1 MRGTRWLVLV
11 AIAAIL
17 GGVGLT
23 YRAQKKVLRDQAPPQ
38 PAALP
43 TELNSS
49 AKHWHF
55 TDTDLKTGLV
65 IADIDAA
72 DFRQVKDSDR
82 VDLNDVTISIPNKD
96 DATNDVVKSAAASF
110 FSSDHHLYSEGEVE
124 ITLRVP
130 KEGPP
135 SRTLVS
141 IKSSGV
147 NFDSETYR
155 ATTDRPSTFIFQNG
169 DGHATGATYDPS
181 THELQ
186 MTSDV
191 EVDWN
196 PTGPNAKPIKIET
209 QRLSYHEATSQ
220 IWLNPWGRLTRENTV
235 LEGNDVTVYLQDD
248 DAGHKNIRKIET
260 THAHGTDDYPN
271 RKLAYSADYL
281 LVDFDDDGAVRKITA
296 STAAR
301 LVSTAE
307 ASETTVTADRVEMDF
322 ESQNKQSLLS
332 HVNCFGH
339 GLVISKPLPAP
350 GRQLGDTHTLRS
362 ENIEM
367 KMRPGGREIETVVTH
382 APGVLEFLPNVPTE
396 HHRTLTGNDLVI
408 AYGPQSRIEQF
419 RARNVTTRT
428 EPTADERKRNRTLS
442 ITTSRDLL
450 ARFDSKT
457 SRLASMEQTGD
468 FAYDEGGRHA
478 RAAKATLDSDQNVIV
493 LESSARVWDETGST
507 SANHIRMDQRTGDFT
522 AEGHVNSSRLPDQD
536 QKKNSQMLSGDQPV
550 EAQARKMDSTNHNR
564 AIHYEGDVTMR
575 QGANHIQAG
584 VIDVNRE
591 KRTLV
596 ADGNVVSYLW
606 EEPKGAAAPGPQAP
620 AAGPRPR
627 PAEAA
632 GTQPGPVLTV
642 VHASHLVYTEEN
654 RLAVYTGGVLLN
666 RPGLQVKGKELRA
679 YLAESG
685 ADSRLEKAFAD
696 GAVEI
701 VQTAPDRTR
710 TGTGDHAEYYTDV
723 QKVLLRGGRPK
734 LVDSL
739 KGSMQGDELTYFAN
753 DGRLLGSGSPQQP
766 INSRIQRKK

>member
-17 GGVGLT
+17 YGVGLT
-23 YRAQKKVLRDQAPPQ
+23 YRAQKKVLREQAPPQ

-49 AKHWHF
+49 AQHWHF
-55 TDTDLKTGLV
+55 TDTDLKTNRV
-65 IADIDAA
+65 IAEIDAE

-82 VDLNDVTISIPNKD
+82 VDLKNVTISIPNKD
-96 DATNDVVKSAAASF
+96 DATNDVVKSAAAAF
-110 FSSDHHLYSEGEVE
+110 FSSDHHLYSEGKVE

-141 IKSSGV
+141 IQSSGV

-155 ATTDRPSTFIFQNG
+155 AETTRPSTFIFQNG
-169 DGHATGATYDPS
+169 DGRSTGATYDPT
-181 THELQ
+181 THELH
-186 MTSDV
+186 MNNDV

-196 PTGPNAKPIKIET
+196 PPGPNAKPIKIET
-209 QRLSYHEATSQ
+209 QRLSYHEAASQ
-220 IWLNPWGRLTRENTV
+220 IWLNPWGRLTRQNTV
-235 LEGNDVTVYLQDD
+235 VEGHDVTVYLQDD
-248 DAGHKNIRKIET
+248 DAGHKIIRKIET

-281 LVDFDDDGAVRKITA
+281 LVDFDDDGAVRKITG

-301 LVSTAE
+301 LVSTSE

-322 ESQNKQSLLS
+322 ESQNKESILS
-332 HVNCFGH
+332 HVTCLGN
-339 GLVISKPLPAP
+339 GLVTSKPLPVP
-350 GRQLGDTHTLRS
+350 GRQLAETDVLRS

-382 APGVLEFLPNVPTE
+382 SPGVLEFLPNRPTD
-396 HHRTLTGNDLVI
+396 HHRTLNGNDLYI
-408 AYGPQSRIEQF
+408 AYGPQNCIERF
-419 RARNVTTRT
+419 HARDVTTRT
-428 EPTADERKRNRTLS
+428 DPTAEERKRNRALS
-442 ITTSRDLL
+442 VTTSRDLL
-450 ARFDSKT
+450 ARFDPQT

-478 RAAKATLDSDQNVIV
+478 RAAKATLDSGQNVIL
-493 LESSARVWDETGST
+493 LETSARVWDETGST
-507 SANHIRMDQRTGDFT
+507 SAAHISMDQRTGDFT
-522 AEGHVNSSRLPDQD
+522 AEGQVSSSRLPDQD
-536 QKKNSQMLSGDQPV
+536 QKKNSEMLSGDQPV
-550 EAQARKMDSTNHNR
+550 EAQARKMDSSNHNR
-564 AIHYEGDVTMR
+564 AIHYEGGVTMR
-575 QGANHIQAG
+575 QGANRIQAG

-596 ADGNVVSYLW
+596 ADGNVVTNLW
-606 EEPKGAAAPGPQAP
+606 EDPH
-620 AAGPRPR
+620 PR

-632 GTQPGPVLTV
+632 GTPPGPRPLAPVLTV
-642 VHASHLVYTEEN
+642 VHAQHLVYTEEN
-654 RLAVYTGGVLLN
+654 RLAVYTGGVLLR
-666 RPGLQVKGKELRA
+666 RPGLQVKSQELRA
-679 YLAESG
+679 FLAESG

-696 GAVEI
+696 GAVAI
-701 VQTAPDRTR
+701 VETAPDRTR
-710 TGTGDHAEYYTDV
+710 TGTGEHAEYYTDA
-723 QKVLLRGGRPK
+723 QKVTLRGGRPK

-753 DGRLLGSGSPQQP
+753 DGRLLGSGSSEQP
-766 INSRIQRKK
+766 VNSRIRRKK

>member
-17 GGVGLT
+17 YGVGLT
-23 YRAQKKVLRDQAPPQ
+23 YRAQKKVLREQAPPQ

-49 AKHWHF
+49 AQHWHF
-55 TDTDLKTGLV
+55 TDTDLKTNRV
-65 IADIDAA
+65 IAEIDAE

-82 VDLNDVTISIPNKD
+82 VDLKNVTISIPNKD
-96 DATNDVVKSAAASF
+96 DATNDVVKSAAAAF
-110 FSSDHHLYSEGEVE
+110 FSSDHHLYSEGKVE

-141 IKSSGV
+141 IQSSGV

-155 ATTDRPSTFIFQNG
+155 AETTRPSTFIFQNG
-169 DGHATGATYDPS
+169 DGRSTGATYDPT
-181 THELQ
+181 THELH
-186 MTSDV
+186 MNNDV

-196 PTGPNAKPIKIET
+196 PPGPNAKPIKIET
-209 QRLSYHEATSQ
+209 QRLSYHEAASQ

-235 LEGNDVTVYLQDD
+235 VEGHDVTVYLQDD
-248 DAGHKNIRKIET
+248 DAGHKIIRKIET

-281 LVDFDDDGAVRKITA
+281 LVDFDDDGAVRKITG

-301 LVSTAE
+301 LVSTSE

-322 ESQNKQSLLS
+322 ESQNKESILS
-332 HVNCFGH
+332 HVTCLGN
-339 GLVISKPLPAP
+339 GLVTSKPLPVP
-350 GRQLGDTHTLRS
+350 GRQLAETDVLRS

-382 APGVLEFLPNVPTE
+382 SPGVLEFLPNRPTD
-396 HHRTLTGNDLVI
+396 HHRTLNGNDLYI
-408 AYGPQSRIEQF
+408 AYGPQNCIERF
-419 RARNVTTRT
+419 HARDVTTRT
-428 EPTADERKRNRTLS
+428 DPTAEERKRNRTLS
-442 ITTSRDLL
+442 VTTSRDLL
-450 ARFDSKT
+450 ARFDPQT

-478 RAAKATLDSDQNVIV
+478 RAAKATLDSGQNVIL
-493 LESSARVWDETGST
+493 LETSARVWDETGST
-507 SANHIRMDQRTGDFT
+507 SAAHISMDQRTGDFT
-522 AEGHVNSSRLPDQD
+522 AEGQVNSSRLPDQD
-536 QKKNSQMLSGDQPV
+536 QKKNSEMLSGDQPV
-550 EAQARKMDSTNHNR
+550 EAQARKMDSSNHNR
-564 AIHYEGDVTMR
+564 AIHYEGGVTMR
-575 QGANHIQAG
+575 QGANRIQAG

-596 ADGNVVSYLW
+596 ADGNVVTNLW
-606 EEPKGAAAPGPQAP
+606 EDPH
-620 AAGPRPR
+620 PR

-632 GTQPGPVLTV
+632 GTPPGPRPLAPVLTA
-642 VHASHLVYTEEN
+642 VHAQHLVYTEEN
-654 RLAVYTGGVLLN
+654 RLAVYTGGVLLR
-666 RPGLQVKGKELRA
+666 RPGLQVKSQELRA
-679 YLAESG
+679 FLAESG

-696 GAVEI
+696 GAVAI
-701 VQTAPDRTR
+701 VETAPDRTR
-710 TGTGDHAEYYTDV
+710 TGTGEHAEYYTDA
-723 QKVLLRGGRPK
+723 QKVTLRGGRPK

-753 DGRLLGSGSPQQP
+753 DGRLLGSGSSEQP
-766 INSRIQRKK
+766 VNSRIRRKK

>member
-17 GGVGLT
+17 YGVGLT
-23 YRAQKKVLRDQAPPQ
+23 YRAQKKVLREQAPPQ

-49 AKHWHF
+49 AQHWHF
-55 TDTDLKTGLV
+55 TDTDLKTNRV
-65 IADIDAA
+65 IAEIDAE

-82 VDLNDVTISIPNKD
+82 VDLKNVTISIPNKD
-96 DATNDVVKSAAASF
+96 DATNDVVKSAAAAF
-110 FSSDHHLYSEGEVE
+110 FSSDHHLYSEGKVE

-141 IKSSGV
+141 IQSSGV

-155 ATTDRPSTFIFQNG
+155 AETTRPSTFIFQNG
-169 DGHATGATYDPS
+169 DGRSTGATYDPT
-181 THELQ
+181 THELH
-186 MTSDV
+186 MNNDV

-196 PTGPNAKPIKIET
+196 PPGPNAKPIKIET
-209 QRLSYHEATSQ
+209 QRLSYHEAASQ
-220 IWLNPWGRLTRENTV
+220 IWLNPWGRLTRQNTV
-235 LEGNDVTVYLQDD
+235 VEGHDVTVYLQDD
-248 DAGHKNIRKIET
+248 DAGHKIIRKIET

-281 LVDFDDDGAVRKITA
+281 LVDFDDDGAVRKITG

-301 LVSTAE
+301 LVSTSE

-322 ESQNKQSLLS
+322 ESQNKESILS
-332 HVNCFGH
+332 HVTCLGN
-339 GLVISKPLPAP
+339 GLVTSKPLPVP
-350 GRQLGDTHTLRS
+350 GRQLAETDVLRS

-382 APGVLEFLPNVPTE
+382 SPGVLEFLPNRPTD
-396 HHRTLTGNDLVI
+396 HHRTLNGNDLYI
-408 AYGPQSRIEQF
+408 AYGPQNCIERF
-419 RARNVTTRT
+419 HARDVTTRT
-428 EPTADERKRNRTLS
+428 DPTAEERKRNRALS
-442 ITTSRDLL
+442 VTTSRDLL
-450 ARFDSKT
+450 ARFDPQT

-478 RAAKATLDSDQNVIV
+478 RAAKATLDSGQNVIL
-493 LESSARVWDETGST
+493 LETSARVWDETGST
-507 SANHIRMDQRTGDFT
+507 SAAHISMDQRTGDFT
-522 AEGHVNSSRLPDQD
+522 AEGQVSSSRLPDQD
-536 QKKNSQMLSGDQPV
+536 QKKNSEMLSGDQPV
-550 EAQARKMDSTNHNR
+550 EAQARKMDSSNHNR
-564 AIHYEGDVTMR
+564 AIHYEGGVTMR
-575 QGANHIQAG
+575 QGANRIQAG

-596 ADGNVVSYLW
+596 ADGNVVTNLW
-606 EEPKGAAAPGPQAP
+606 EDPH
-620 AAGPRPR
+620 PR

-632 GTQPGPVLTV
+632 GTPPGPRPLAPVLTA
-642 VHASHLVYTEEN
+642 VHAQHLVYTEEN
-654 RLAVYTGGVLLN
+654 RLAVYTGGVLLR
-666 RPGLQVKGKELRA
+666 RPGLQVKSQELRA
-679 YLAESG
+679 FLAESG

-696 GAVEI
+696 GAVAI
-701 VQTAPDRTR
+701 VETAPDRTR
-710 TGTGDHAEYYTDV
+710 TGIGEHAEYYTDA
-723 QKVLLRGGRPK
+723 QKVTLRGGRPK

-753 DGRLLGSGSPQQP
+753 DGRLLGSGSSEQP
-766 INSRIQRKK
+766 VNSRIRRKK